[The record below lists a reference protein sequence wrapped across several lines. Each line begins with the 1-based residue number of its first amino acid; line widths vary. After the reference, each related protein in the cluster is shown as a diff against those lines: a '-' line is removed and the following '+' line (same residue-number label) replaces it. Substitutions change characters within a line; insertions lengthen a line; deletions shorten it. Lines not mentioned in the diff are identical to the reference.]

1 MLNGTLP
8 TFQVDLHDVRDEDR
22 LTTLLEDATSAA
34 VRAGLVPVEPGQYVQ
49 VLDEEGNTC
58 LALVEEVIDDEIVR
72 LKLDWSTW
80 MYATPKPELVYPPM
94 GSARFRWSGYET
106 KESDTVLDRNHRVKV
121 VT

>member
-72 LKLDWSTW
+72 LKLDWSAW
-80 MYATPKPELVYPPM
+80 M
-94 GSARFRWSGYET
+94 
-106 KESDTVLDRNHRVKV
+106 
-121 VT
+121 